1 MYAKG
6 FSSCVV
12 GVDGQLIEVELTV
25 LPGLPAFHLIGLP
38 SSSVRE
44 SAERIRNG
52 IHNSGFQYPMRRI
65 TVNLTPSDLRKE
77 GASFDLAMAACLL
90 SATGQVSNLAL
101 DTTLY
106 IGEVALDGS
115 VRAVS
120 GILSMLD
127 DAVNKGFRRVVV
139 PYENQNEA
147 RLIEGIEV
155 FVISHL
161 QDFRSPLARA
171 LESFNQAYTNR
182 QTDTPDYANIIGQ
195 SSAIRALTVA
205 VAGNHNVLLT
215 GPPGSGKTMLLRA
228 LPSILP
234 PLSLEQAIAVTK
246 IYSIAE
252 HFPGGLIY
260 TRPMRMPHHSI
271 SLAGLLGGGLRM
283 KPGELSLAHH
293 GVLFLDEFTEFPR
306 HALEALRQPL
316 ESHEVRLSRAKMT
329 LSMPAHV
336 MLVAAMN
343 PCPCGY
349 YKTGSIK
356 KCGCSDSTIKR
367 YRSKVSGP
375 LLDRIDIVVEL
386 PEIDMHAFPTIRPNP
401 NSASLREQIEQAI
414 TYRSEQSDTSPPL
427 NRALEVMI
435 QKTFA
440 NQGISMRA
448 RDSVMRVART
458 IADLAHCSVI
468 EPVHLSEA
476 IRYRNTWLHRSE

>member
-38 SSSVRE
+38 SSGVRE

-52 IHNSGFQYPMRRI
+52 IHNSGYQYPMRRI

-77 GASFDLAMAACLL
+77 GSSFDLAMAACLL
-90 SATGQVSNLAL
+90 TATGQVTDLRL
-101 DTTLY
+101 DSTLF
-106 IGEVALDGS
+106 IGEVALDGT

-120 GILSMLD
+120 GVFSMLE
-127 DAVNKGFRRVVV
+127 DAVKKGFRRVVV
-139 PYENQNEA
+139 PIENQEEA
-147 RLIEGIEV
+147 LLIEGIEV
-155 FVISHL
+155 FVLSHL
-161 QDFRSPLARA
+161 HDLRNALMPAQRSPIQPPLPFQ
-171 LESFNQAYTNR
+171 LSNY
-182 QTDTPDYANIIGQ
+182 DYANIIGQ

-205 VAGNHNVLLT
+205 AAGNHNVLLS
-215 GPPGSGKTMLLRA
+215 GPPGSGKTMLLRT

-234 PLSLEQAIAVTK
+234 PLTREQSIAVTK

-252 HFPGGLIY
+252 HFPGGLIQ
-260 TRPMRMPHHSI
+260 TRPMRIPHHSI

-316 ESHEVRLSRAKMT
+316 ELHEVRLSRAKMT
-329 LSMPAHV
+329 LSMPAQV

-356 KCGCSDSTIKR
+356 KCGCTEATIKR

-375 LLDRIDIVVEL
+375 LLDRIDIVVEI
-386 PEIDMHAFPTIRPNP
+386 PEINLIDFPKLKSNP
-401 NSASLREQIEQAI
+401 DSATLRSSIDRAI
-414 TYRSEQSDTSPPL
+414 QFQKSREVGQVTLD
-427 NRALEVMI
+427 RALEGMI

-440 NQGISMRA
+440 SNGISMRA
-448 RDSVMRVART
+448 RESVLRVART
-458 IADLAHCSVI
+458 IADLEASVEI
-468 EPVHLSEA
+468 QSVHLSEA
-476 IRYRNTWLHRSE
+476 IQYRKTWLHANG